1 MSRGRWHA
9 RSVKNPP
16 HRCRCPGVLI
26 QCVEYTGRKYLIL
39 LPKGGPGHA
48 TDPKGV
54 GTMGAMLAPCWH
66 FLRSWA
72 LLGRVVRFLLRLLLL
87 LAGFCAS
94 WNAPG
99 SILEGFGW
107 VLEPP
112 GACFSRFLR
121 AYVLALSERSECDKT
136 TVLLDRNTCRKQRA
150 QREKSQKI
158 ALGAFRTKLSVTV
171 VPKTRLGPHQ
181 ARFWRR

>member
-1 MSRGRWHA
+1 
-9 RSVKNPP
+9 
-16 HRCRCPGVLI
+16 
-26 QCVEYTGRKYLIL
+26 
-39 LPKGGPGHA
+39 
-48 TDPKGV
+48 
-54 GTMGAMLAPCWH
+54 MGAMLAPCWH

-72 LLGRVVRFLLRLLLL
+72 LLGRILRLMLRLLLL

-121 AYVLALSERSECDKT
+121 AYVLALSERSDCDKT
-136 TVLLDRNTCRKQRA
+136 TVLLDWNTCRKQRA

-181 ARFWRR
+181 ARFWRRLGPSRACLGRVWGALGQVLGALGRLLGALGRLLAASWALLVASELS

>member
-1 MSRGRWHA
+1 M
-9 RSVKNPP
+9 P
-16 HRCRCPGVLI
+16 L
-26 QCVEYTGRKYLIL
+26 
-39 LPKGGPGHA
+39 
-48 TDPKGV
+48 
-54 GTMGAMLAPCWH
+54 
-66 FLRSWA
+66 
-72 LLGRVVRFLLRLLLL
+72 LLRLLLL

-181 ARFWRR
+181 GRFWRRLGPSRACLGRVWGALRQVLGALGRLLRFRGSLGRVLDPLGRHYGVSWVHLASRGAPSIDFGRFGAVPG

>member
-1 MSRGRWHA
+1 M
-9 RSVKNPP
+9 
-16 HRCRCPGVLI
+16 
-26 QCVEYTGRKYLIL
+26 
-39 LPKGGPGHA
+39 
-48 TDPKGV
+48 
-54 GTMGAMLAPCWH
+54 
-66 FLRSWA
+66 
-72 LLGRVVRFLLRLLLL
+72 LRLLLL

-181 ARFWRR
+181 ARFWRRLGASWACLGRVWGALGQVLGALGRLLGALGRLLAASWALLVASELS